1 MKTMNETILRKFVD
15 SEGLRIL
22 NEWVCYYT
30 KESEEESKNNFI
42 TNPPQSAMEK
52 DFLIKLIKVLKKLPI
67 SVQTLKN
74 VKIFKSLNEIKNSEA
89 FDNDIRCAA

>member
-1 MKTMNETILRKFVD
+1 M
-15 SEGLRIL
+15 
-22 NEWVCYYT
+22 
-30 KESEEESKNNFI
+30 
-42 TNPPQSAMEK
+42 MEK

-74 VKIFKSLNEIKNSEA
+74 VKIFKSLNEIKNGDA